1 MASSASNGNRIDP
14 TTSRYLARVQ
24 AEPLLDREREVA
36 LARAFRDHGDQ
47 AAGDRVIAANLRQ
60 VVITA
65 LRYRSL
71 GIALDELIAQG
82 NLGLVT
88 ALRRFDPE
96 RGVRFAT
103 YANHWI
109 RAEMLGLA
117 LQQRS
122 MVGGGRGPL
131 GSRYVF
137 RMRRLHGALLTQLGD
152 CPRVLDLLSERFGK
166 TPSELHDILQRIDR
180 RDASFEQPGGE
191 DGARSL
197 ADTLRDDAATGADD
211 FAARRAAQ
219 GTLEHAVARATAD
232 LSTRERYILE
242 HRLLAD
248 EETRL
253 PLSEIGR
260 SFGVSRERARQLEQA
275 VRTKLRTRLNDT
287 VSQLGVAS
295 AA

>member
-1 MASSASNGNRIDP
+1 MARSIDRE
-14 TTSRYLARVQ
+14 TSRYLARVQ
-24 AEPLLDREREVA
+24 AEPVLDRDRELS
-36 LARAFRDHGDQ
+36 LARAFREHGDQ
-47 AAGDRVIAANLRQ
+47 AAGDRVLAANLRQ
-60 VVITA
+60 VVMLA
-65 LRYRSL
+65 LRYRAFGL
-71 GIALDELIAQG
+71 ALDELIAQG

-88 ALRRFDPE
+88 ALRRFDPD

-103 YANHWI
+103 YANHWV
-109 RAEMLGLA
+109 RAEMLSLA

-131 GSRYVF
+131 GGRFVF
-137 RMRRLHGALLTQLGD
+137 RMRKQHGHLLTRLGD
-152 CPRVLDLLSERFGK
+152 SPEVLEILSERFGK
-166 TPSELHDILQRIDR
+166 TPSELSDILQRIDR
-180 RDASFEQPGGE
+180 RDASFEQPNAA

-197 ADTLRDDAATGADD
+197 AEVLRDDAAVAADD
-211 FAARRAAQ
+211 FTARRAAQ
-219 GTLEHAVARATAD
+219 GTLKHAVARATAD

-248 EETRL
+248 DESRL

-275 VRTKLRTRLNDT
+275 VRIKLRTRLTDT
-287 VSQLGVAS
+287 ASQLGVAS